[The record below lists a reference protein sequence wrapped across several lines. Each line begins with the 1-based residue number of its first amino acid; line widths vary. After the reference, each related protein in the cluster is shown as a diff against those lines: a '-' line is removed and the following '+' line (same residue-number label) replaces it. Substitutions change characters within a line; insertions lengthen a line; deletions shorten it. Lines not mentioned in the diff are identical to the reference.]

1 MILKLDDIEFNLIK
15 IVKRQIL
22 LDLIKEIEE
31 KYKNRKSD
39 DINEILSDLK
49 IKARCGCER
58 RF

>member
-1 MILKLDDIEFNLIK
+1 MILKLDGFEFNLIK

-49 IKARCGCER
+49 ILARYGCE
-58 RF
+58 

>member
-15 IVKRQIL
+15 IIKRQIL

-49 IKARCGCER
+49 IKARYGCE
-58 RF
+58 

>member
-15 IVKRQIL
+15 IIKRQIL

-31 KYKNRKSD
+31 KYKNRKCLPD

-49 IKARCGCER
+49 IKARYGCE
-58 RF
+58 